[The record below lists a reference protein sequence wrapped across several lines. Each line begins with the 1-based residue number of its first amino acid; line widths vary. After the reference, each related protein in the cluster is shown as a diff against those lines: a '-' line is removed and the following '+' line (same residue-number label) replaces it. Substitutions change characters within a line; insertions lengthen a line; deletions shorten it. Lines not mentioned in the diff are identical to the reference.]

1 MVRFCL
7 TALLAL
13 LVTALAA
20 AQSPAGYT
28 YNTVNYPLAILTQS
42 HSINSSGWL
51 AGQYTDAA
59 GLTHG
64 FTQVSGAFK
73 SVDFPGALLTQVQSI
88 NSSRGLA
95 GSYVDSNGLTHGFV
109 EINGTLTTLDVP
121 GAFRTL
127 AYGMNDS
134 GVVVG
139 GYTDSIG
146 EHGFSYNGIKY
157 STLDLGTQHFT
168 VATAINNAGQ
178 IIGYY
183 GSTGGTIVGFLQ
195 TNGKFTNITSTNAII
210 EPLGINS
217 SGLIVGVTGTQSSFM
232 SFMFQNGRFL
242 PVTVKVPSSFI
253 TQAEDVNDSGQVVGW
268 YLFNGSP
275 VAGFTAL
282 P

>member
-1 MVRFCL
+1 MARFCL
-7 TALLAL
+7 LVLLLA
-13 LVTALAA
+13 TAAA

-28 YNTVNYPLAILTQS
+28 YNTVNFPGAILTQS
-42 HSINSSGWL
+42 HSINNSGWL

-64 FTQVSGAFK
+64 FTQVSGSFNTI
-73 SVDFPGALLTQVQSI
+73 DFPGAILTQVQSI
-88 NSSRGLA
+88 NSTRGLA
-95 GSYVDSNGLTHGFV
+95 GSYVDINGLTHGFV

-121 GAFRTL
+121 GAFRTQ

-139 GYTDSIG
+139 GYTDAIG

-168 VATAINNAGQ
+168 VATGISNLGQ

-183 GSTGGTIVGFLQ
+183 GSKGGSTVGFLQ
-195 TNGKFTNITSTNAII
+195 TNGRFTNITTTNAVT

-217 SGLIVGVTGTQSSFM
+217 SGLIVGITGTQTDFM
-232 SFMFQNGRFL
+232 SFMFQNGKFL